1 MIQTSFIPRLAATSL
16 LTVGLLAISAHSTVA
31 LGSYSAASVASQPP
45 ATSWLAILSVGTFQ
59 AQNAYPGPGDTTAM
73 QYIIGPIQAA
83 VITLGGTQVPTI
95 PSDYRSTDFT
105 DFDHGPDTK

>member
-1 MIQTSFIPRLAATSL
+1 MIQTSSISRLAVTGL
-16 LTVGLLAISAHSTVA
+16 LTVGLLTLSAHSTVA
-31 LGSYSAASVASQPP
+31 LGSYSQASAASQAP
-45 ATSWLAILSVGTFQ
+45 ATSWLALLSIGTFQ

-95 PSDYRSTDFT
+95 PNDYRSTDFAE
-105 DFDHGPDTK
+105 FDHGPDAQ